1 MDERRD
7 EIGALEEGALPT
19 DMNAGTHVGFRETLN
34 DDDGDTASKLNLGS
48 HHRQHVHDPAHID
61 LLQEEYTP
69 EEAARLIGT
78 SLEVVM
84 HAIWGGDLK
93 AQREGKNV
101 VYIQHADLTDWLDRR
116 AAE

>member
-1 MDERRD
+1 MSERRD
-7 EIGALEEGALPT
+7 ETGALDEGPRS
-19 DMNAGTHVGFRETLN
+19 DMDEGPHIGFVES
-34 DDDGDTASKLNLGS
+34 DGDDNEVARLEL
-48 HHRQHVHDPAHID
+48 HHRQHAHDPAHVD
-61 LLQEEYTP
+61 LRQEEYSP

-93 AQREGKNV
+93 AQRQGHNV
-101 VYIQHADLTDWLDRR
+101 ICIQRADLADWLRRR

>member
-1 MDERRD
+1 MDEGTRIGFAESD
-7 EIGALEEGALPT
+7 EDEDEDGEAILEL
-19 DMNAGTHVGFRETLN
+19 R
-34 DDDGDTASKLNLGS
+34 
-48 HHRQHVHDPAHID
+48 HRQRAHDPAHVD
-61 LLQEEYTP
+61 LRQEEYSP

-93 AQREGKNV
+93 AKRQGHNV
-101 VYIQHADLTDWLDRR
+101 ICIQHADLADWLRRR

>member
-1 MDERRD
+1 MEERRD
-7 EIGALEEGALPT
+7 ETGEYEEEPRK
-19 DMNAGTHVGFRETLN
+19 DMDEGTHVGFVETDEE
-34 DDDGDTASKLNLGS
+34 DDDVGMLELHK
-48 HHRQHVHDPAHID
+48 RQHAHDAAHVD

-93 AQREGKNV
+93 AERQGHNV
-101 VYIQHADLTDWLDRR
+101 ICIQHSDLTDWLRRR

>member
-7 EIGALEEGALPT
+7 ETGALEEDNSPKDMDEGSHIGFVEADNDSVGALP
-19 DMNAGTHVGFRETLN
+19 GLEL
-34 DDDGDTASKLNLGS
+34 
-48 HHRQHVHDPAHID
+48 HRRHDRHDPAHVD
-61 LLQEEYTP
+61 LIQEEYTH

-93 AQREGKNV
+93 AERQGQNV
-101 VYIQHADLTDWLDRR
+101 VCIQHADLADWLRR
-116 AAE
+116 RDAE

>member
-7 EIGALEEGALPT
+7 ETGALEEGASHN
-19 DMNAGTHVGFRETLN
+19 DMDEGSPVRFRETL
-34 DDDGDTASKLNLGS
+34 DESAARLELHERHHS
-48 HHRQHVHDPAHID
+48 HDLAHVD
-61 LLQEEYTP
+61 LMQEEYTP
-69 EEAARLIGT
+69 EEVARLMGT

-93 AQREGKNV
+93 AERQGHNV
-101 VYIQHADLTDWLDRR
+101 VCIQHADLADWLRRR

>member
-1 MDERRD
+1 MEERRD
-7 EIGALEEGALPT
+7 ETGALEESGPPK
-19 DMNAGTHVGFRETLN
+19 DMDEGPRIGFVES
-34 DDDGDTASKLNLGS
+34 DDSDDSVVTGLQL
-48 HHRQHVHDPAHID
+48 HHRQHVHDPSHVD
-61 LLQEEYTP
+61 LRQEEYTP

-93 AQREGKNV
+93 AERQGHNV
-101 VYIQHADLTDWLDRR
+101 ICIQHADLADWLRRR

>member
-7 EIGALEEGALPT
+7 ETGALEEGPPHT
-19 DMNAGTHVGFRETLN
+19 DMDEGGHIGFLETLE
-34 DDDGDTASKLNLGS
+34 DSAANLELHER
-48 HHRQHVHDPAHID
+48 HHAHDPAHVD

-69 EEAARLIGT
+69 DEAARLIGT

-84 HAIWGGDLK
+84 HAIWGGELK
-93 AQREGKNV
+93 AERKGHNVICIQR
-101 VYIQHADLTDWLDRR
+101 ADFADWLRRR

>member
-1 MDERRD
+1 MEERRD
-7 EIGALEEGALPT
+7 ETGAFEEDAKPK
-19 DMNAGTHVGFRETLN
+19 DMNDGMHVGFVENDRDDETPLHQLELH
-34 DDDGDTASKLNLGS
+34 SRS
-48 HHRQHVHDPAHID
+48 HPHGHGHVD

-84 HAIWGGDLK
+84 HAVWGGDLK
-93 AQREGKNV
+93 AERQGHNV
-101 VYIQHADLTDWLDRR
+101 VCIQHADLADWLRRR